1 MPDGAIACARLSSA
15 VSVAATH
22 APMRMSQ
29 RELMDVFEDKVVVVT
44 GSSRGI
50 GQATA
55 IEFAKLG
62 AKVVSVARGV
72 PHHIFP
78 GTLGETESVIK
89 GFGGEVISVEAD
101 LMDEVAIQKIY
112 DETMNAFGR
121 CDVLVNN
128 AAASF
133 LGPFLELSLKRLD
146 IIWKVNA
153 RAPWPL
159 SQLFL
164 PQMLERGDGRIVNV
178 SSGGGHVNYGDTS
191 LAALQAPQKEAPRGM
206 GVGQANLGATAY
218 GTSKAALDRLTQGVA
233 AEVAGRGVGINAIG
247 VEARTPPN
255 VHFLTDEETPHGE
268 LPEAPAQLI
277 TWLAAQPPELTG
289 KILSQ
294 HELLEP
300 LRAQGLIRPAAKPGD
315 NPDLPSGSSGMLPKS

>member
-1 MPDGAIACARLSSA
+1 M
-15 VSVAATH
+15 
-22 APMRMSQ
+22 
-29 RELMDVFEDKVVVVT
+29 FEDKVVVVT

-55 IEFAKLG
+55 IEFARLG

-78 GTLGETESVIK
+78 GTLAETEQVIR
-89 GFGGEVISVEAD
+89 GFGGEVVSVEAD
-101 LMDEVAIQKIY
+101 LMDEDAIKKIY

-133 LGPFLELSLKRLD
+133 LGSFLDLSLKRLD
-146 IIWKVNA
+146 IIWKVNV
-153 RAPWPL
+153 RASWQL

-164 PQMLERGDGRIVNV
+164 PQMLERQSGRIVNV
-178 SSGGGHVNYGDTS
+178 SSGGGHVNYAGAHWED
-191 LAALQAPQKEAPRGM
+191 LQAQATSTVRGM

-218 GTSKAALDRLTQGVA
+218 GTSKAALDRFTQGLA
-233 AEVAGRGVGINAIG
+233 SEVAGQGIAVNAIG

-255 VHFLTDEETPHGE
+255 VHFLTDEETPQGE

-289 KILSQ
+289 KILNQ
-294 HELLEP
+294 HELLGP
-300 LRAQGLIRPAAKPGD
+300 LRELGLVRPAARPGD
-315 NPDLPSGSSGMLPKS
+315 NPDLPSGSSGMLPKA

>member
-1 MPDGAIACARLSSA
+1 M
-15 VSVAATH
+15 
-22 APMRMSQ
+22 
-29 RELMDVFEDKVVVVT
+29 FEDKVVVVT

-55 IEFAKLG
+55 IEFARLG

-78 GTLGETESVIK
+78 GTLGETEEVIK
-89 GFGGEVISVEAD
+89 GFGGEVVSVEAD

-112 DETMNAFGR
+112 DEAMGAFGR
-121 CDVLVNN
+121 CDILVNN

-133 LGPFLELSLKRLD
+133 LGSFLDLSLKRLD
-146 IIWKVNA
+146 IIWKVNV
-153 RAPWPL
+153 RASW
-159 SQLFL
+159 QLAQLVL

-178 SSGGGHVNYGDTS
+178 SSGGGHVNYGGTS
-191 LAALQAPQKEAPRGM
+191 LEELLSPSAKAPRGM

-218 GTSKAALDRLTQGVA
+218 GTSKAALDRFTQGLA
-233 AEVAGRGVGINAIG
+233 SEVAGRGVGVNAIG

-255 VHFLTDEETPHGE
+255 VHFLTDEETPQGE

-294 HELLEP
+294 HELLGP
-300 LRAQGLIRPAAKPGD
+300 LRERGLIRPAARPGD
-315 NPDLPSGSSGMLPKS
+315 NPDLPSGSSGMLPKK

>member
-1 MPDGAIACARLSSA
+1 M
-15 VSVAATH
+15 AAF
-22 APMRMSQ
+22 
-29 RELMDVFEDKVVVVT
+29 DDKVVVVT

-55 IEFAKLG
+55 IEFARLG

-78 GTLGETESVIK
+78 GTLCETEEVIRD
-89 GFGGEVISVEAD
+89 FGGEVISVEAD

-121 CDVLVNN
+121 CDILVNN

-133 LGPFLELSLKRLD
+133 LGSFLDLSLKRLD
-146 IIWKVNA
+146 IIWKVNV
-153 RAPWPL
+153 RASWQL
-159 SQLFL
+159 SRLFL
-164 PQMLERGDGRIVNV
+164 PQMLERADGRIVNV
-178 SSGGGHVNYGDTS
+178 SSGGGHVNYGGSS
-191 LAALQAPQKEAPRGM
+191 LEVLQAPATGAPRRM
-206 GVGQANLGATAY
+206 GVGQASLGATAY
-218 GTSKAALDRLTQGVA
+218 GTSKAALDRFTQGLA
-233 AEVAGRGVGINAIG
+233 SEVAGQGVGVNAIG

-255 VHFLTDEETPHGE
+255 VHFLTDEETPEGE

-294 HELLEP
+294 HELLWP

>member
-1 MPDGAIACARLSSA
+1 MLARPKELIA
-15 VSVAATH
+15 
-22 APMRMSQ
+22 
-29 RELMDVFEDKVVVVT
+29 VFKDKVVVVT

-55 IEFAKLG
+55 IEFARLG

-78 GTLGETESVIK
+78 GTLAETEQVIR
-89 GFGGEVISVEAD
+89 GFGGEVVSVEAD
-101 LMDEVAIQKIY
+101 LMDEEAIKKIY
-112 DETMNAFGR
+112 DETMKAFGR

-133 LGPFLELSLKRLD
+133 LGSFLDLSLKRLD
-146 IIWKVNA
+146 IIWKVNV
-153 RAPWPL
+153 RASWQL

-164 PQMLERGDGRIVNV
+164 PQMLERQSGRIVNV
-178 SSGGGHVNYGDTS
+178 SSGGGHVNYGGAHWKD
-191 LAALQAPQKEAPRGM
+191 LQSPATGTVRGM
-206 GVGQANLGATAY
+206 GVGQASLGATAY
-218 GTSKAALDRLTQGVA
+218 GTSKAALDRFTQGLASEVAGQGVA
-233 AEVAGRGVGINAIG
+233 VNAIG

-255 VHFLTDEETPHGE
+255 VHFLTDEETPQGE

-289 KILSQ
+289 KILNQ
-294 HELLEP
+294 HELLGP
-300 LRAQGLIRPAAKPGD
+300 LRELGLVRPAARPGD
-315 NPDLPSGSSGMLPKS
+315 NPDLPSGSSGMLPKA

>member
-1 MPDGAIACARLSSA
+1 
-15 VSVAATH
+15 
-22 APMRMSQ
+22 
-29 RELMDVFEDKVVVVT
+29 VFEDKVVVVT

-55 IEFAKLG
+55 IEFARLG

-78 GTLGETESVIK
+78 GTLGETEDVIR
-89 GFGGEVISVEAD
+89 GLGGEVLSVEAD
-101 LMDEVAIQKIY
+101 LMDEAAIQKIY
-112 DETMNAFGR
+112 DETMKTFGR
-121 CDVLVNN
+121 CDILVNN

-146 IIWKVNA
+146 IIWKVNV
-153 RAPWPL
+153 RATWQL
-159 SQLFL
+159 SQLFV

-178 SSGGGHVNYGDTS
+178 SSGGGHVSYGGDT
-191 LAALQAPQKEAPRGM
+191 LPDLQNLSGGQARTM

-218 GTSKAALDRLTQGVA
+218 GTSKAALDRLTQGLA
-233 AEVAGRGVGINAIG
+233 GEIAGRGVAVNAIG

-289 KILSQ
+289 RILSQ
-294 HELLEP
+294 HLLLEP

-315 NPDLPSGSSGMLPKS
+315 NPDLPSGSSGMLPQR

>member
-1 MPDGAIACARLSSA
+1 MAEFDG
-15 VSVAATH
+15 
-22 APMRMSQ
+22 
-29 RELMDVFEDKVVVVT
+29 KVVVVT

-55 IEFAKLG
+55 IEFARLG

-78 GTLGETESVIK
+78 GTLGETEEVIR
-89 GFGGEVISVEAD
+89 GFGGEVVSVEAD

-121 CDVLVNN
+121 CDILVNN

-133 LGPFLELSLKRLD
+133 LGSFLDLSLKRLD
-146 IIWKVNA
+146 IIWKVNV
-153 RAPWPL
+153 RASWQL

-178 SSGGGHVNYGDTS
+178 SSGGGHVNYGGSS
-191 LAALQAPQKEAPRGM
+191 LEDLQAPAKGAPRRM
-206 GVGQANLGATAY
+206 GVGQASLGATAY
-218 GTSKAALDRLTQGVA
+218 GTSKAALDRFTQGLA
-233 AEVAGRGVGINAIG
+233 SEVAGQGVGVNAIG

-255 VHFLTDEETPHGE
+255 VHFLTDEETPEGE

-294 HELLEP
+294 HELLGP
-300 LRAQGLIRPAAKPGD
+300 LRAQGLVRPAAKPGD